1 MQWNELKSDIKI
13 GNLTDAIR
21 RLDCSSAIRIT
32 LNLVRGRRIYILSEC
47 FKSVMRHVSSDKK
60 EVGGLL
66 LGRVWE
72 NNWSTLNTTGPLVHL
87 LKAVPSEVCRNSS
100 VSLEMGTEIWNRVN
114 ESVSDDL
121 IVVGWYHSHPDLG
134 AYFSGTDRRTQRAFF
149 KNSYSIGWVIDPYR
163 NEDKAYFGMDAEEY
177 QPSLL
182 VMNHEL
188 EMEKG
193 I

>member
-13 GNLTDAIR
+13 GNLTAAIR
-21 RLDCSSAIRIT
+21 KLDCSSAIRIA
-32 LNLVRGRRIYILSEC
+32 LNLVRGRRIYIMREC
-47 FKSVMRHVSSDKK
+47 FERVMTHVSNDKN

-72 NNWSTLNTTGPLVHL
+72 NNLSSLHTTGPLVIL

-100 VSLEMGTEIWNRVN
+100 VSLEMGAEIWNRVN
-114 ESVSDDL
+114 ESISDDL
-121 IVVGWYHSHPDLG
+121 IVVGWYHSHPNLG
-134 AYFSGTDRRTQRAFF
+134 AFFSGTDRITQRAFF
-149 KNSYSIGWVIDPYR
+149 RNSYSAGWVIDPFR
-163 NEDKAYFGMDAEEY
+163 NEDKLYFGMDAEEY
-177 QPSLL
+177 QSSLL